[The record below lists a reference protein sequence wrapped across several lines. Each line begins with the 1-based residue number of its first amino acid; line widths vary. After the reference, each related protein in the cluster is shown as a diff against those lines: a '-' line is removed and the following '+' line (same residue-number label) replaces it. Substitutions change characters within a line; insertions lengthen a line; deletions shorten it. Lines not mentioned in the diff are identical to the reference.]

1 MFTRCY
7 FIKKLDILVCLFNN
21 FVVSISVKYF
31 FFLSN
36 KRVAMNKGSLEEA
49 NRMLNLALEEL
60 NFIADGA
67 QQKSGVEIA
76 KTILQTKRKMSNNE
90 NTASEKANVAVSSVQ
105 TLNWDSSM
113 NDWMDYGNEN
123 HRDSGT
129 SSSDGM
135 PTSDAPT
142 SSTTSSSISIFDAL
156 LQAIDRNEIS
166 SKPDLETRLK
176 IMNWLCTTEEINKI
190 LKKTVLLQ
198 ENVRYASY
206 WDSDIGIVIVRH

>member
-1 MFTRCY
+1 MDECFMRHKMCVIGWILRSWWLEIVCIVQL
-7 FIKKLDILVCLFNN
+7 FKLIL
-21 FVVSISVKYF
+21 
-31 FFLSN
+31 
-36 KRVAMNKGSLEEA
+36 
-49 NRMLNLALEEL
+49 
-60 NFIADGA
+60 GA

-156 LQAIDRNEIS
+156 LQV
-166 SKPDLETRLK
+166 KL
-176 IMNWLCTTEEINKI
+176 
-190 LKKTVLLQ
+190 
-198 ENVRYASY
+198 
-206 WDSDIGIVIVRH
+206 